1 MTQNPRRARLGPC
14 GLLVAAL
21 AVAGPAGA
29 AESTRTDTR
38 LEGYVAAILE
48 RELGRP
54 PGSYEVQVREGRATV
69 VLHGA
74 AEGETEAV
82 ERALAPILGLEQ
94 LRVIASGAGEP
105 GGDVP
110 IVFPAGDLF
119 RPLIADPK
127 QPQFFIS
134 VLQVSKP
141 QSVTAASV
149 GYGETFGLWRWPGLR
164 PGEGWQLSLTG
175 GLFAQFNLD
184 APSNDLVNADYNI
197 GFSLTHRHGPYS
209 ARARLYHQSSHLGDE
224 FLLGQPGLERIN
236 LSFEAV
242 DAIAS
247 WEWPRWRIYGGAG
260 YIFNREP
267 EDLEPAYAEAGIE
280 YRGQR
285 MRWDLGRLIGGV
297 DLRSFEEQDWDV
309 GVSVKA
315 GIELGQ
321 ADPGR
326 RRIRILAEYYDG
338 FSPFGQ
344 FFDTEI
350 RYAGVGVYFGF

>member
-1 MTQNPRRARLGPC
+1 MATA
-14 GLLVAAL
+14 
-21 AVAGPAGA
+21 AGA
-29 AESTRTDTR
+29 AESTATDTR

-48 RELGRP
+48 RELGRL

-74 AEGETEAV
+74 TEGETGTV
-82 ERALAPILGLEQ
+82 ERALAPIAGLEQ
-94 LRVIASGAGEP
+94 LRVIVSGAGEP

-127 QPQFFIS
+127 NPQFFVS
-134 VLQVSKP
+134 VIEVSEP
-141 QSVTAASV
+141 ENNTSASV
-149 GYGETFGLWRWPGLR
+149 GYGETFGLWRWPGTR
-164 PGEGWQLSLTG
+164 PGEGWQLSLVG

-184 APSNDLVNADYNI
+184 GPSNDLVNADYNI
-197 GFSLTHRHGPYS
+197 GFSLTHRRGPLS
-209 ARARLYHQSSHLGDE
+209 LRGRIYHQSSHLGDE
-224 FLLGQPGLERIN
+224 FLLSQPNVERIN
-236 LSFEAV
+236 FSFEAV
-242 DAIAS
+242 DVVAS
-247 WEWPRWRIYGGAG
+247 YEWLRWRVYGGG
-260 YIFNREP
+260 GLLLRRDP
-267 EDLEPAYAEAGIE
+267 EDFERGYAEAGIE

-285 MRWDLGRLIGGV
+285 LRWDLGRLIAGI
-297 DLRSFEEQDWDV
+297 DWRSFEEQDWNV
-309 GVSVKA
+309 ATSVKA

-326 RRIRILAEYYDG
+326 RRIRVLAEYYDG

-350 RYAGVGVYFGF
+350 RYAGIGVYFGF